1 MAPWRRIGQPARGDD
16 DVTVL
21 ASFPTVHF
29 DHGAIGELAGEL
41 GSRAIRRPLVITDS
55 RPVEHGIVD
64 KLRAALPGN
73 PDIAVFGGI
82 PPNPTVA
89 GIEGA
94 PAVYANAAATASPGS
109 GTRARIWTRWRT
121 TP

>member
-1 MAPWRRIGQPARGDD
+1 MTALAR
-16 DVTVL
+16 
-21 ASFPTVHF
+21 FPTVRF

-41 GSRAIRRPLVITDS
+41 DSRAVRRPLVVTDTGL
-55 RPVEHGIVD
+55 VEHGMVD
-64 KLRAALPGN
+64 KPRAALPGN
-73 PDIAVFGGI
+73 PDIAVYDGI

-94 PAVYANAAATASPGS
+94 PAVYANAAASASSGS
-109 GTRARIWTRWRT
+109 ATRARIWTRWRT